1 MKLNEEYL
9 RKKIQIIEMENEPD
23 YTGRIGVVTYV
34 DDLGQLHG
42 TWGGLAVIPE
52 NDYFKVIED

>member
-23 YTGRIGVVTYV
+23 YTGRIGIVTHV